1 MKQITYTRV
10 NHAELTDV
18 SEQAMGTGDVR
29 VRTEISTLSC
39 GTERANITDG
49 LGCSATRQSKV
60 TFPYA
65 MGYSS
70 TGVVEA
76 VGERVTTVRP
86 GDRVVMYWSKHQQ
99 YNVLPEKQVVRI
111 EDERIAAP
119 EAALS
124 FIATFPMAAIR
135 KTRLE
140 MGESVLVMGLGLL
153 GQLAVKLARLAGGCP
168 IVAVDPVEERRQQAL
183 AYGADYAFS
192 PFEDGFAKKVKAVTG
207 GGASVAIEVTGVGA
221 GLDGALDCMRRFGR
235 VALLGC
241 TRFADFNIDYYQKVH
256 CPGITMIGAHTAA
269 RPEEESHPG
278 YFTHRDDIAAVLRL
292 CAMGRLDLAGMVLE
306 THSPADCT
314 AVYDRLIADRNFP
327 TVVQFDWRMLQ

>member
-70 TGVVEA
+70 TGIVEA
-76 VGERVTTVRP
+76 VGESVTTVRP

-111 EDERIAAP
+111 EDERITAP

-124 FIATFPMAAIR
+124 FIATFPMA
-135 KTRLE
+135 
-140 MGESVLVMGLGLL
+140 
-153 GQLAVKLARLAGGCP
+153 Q
-168 IVAVDPVEERRQQAL
+168 RR
-183 AYGADYAFS
+183 S
-192 PFEDGFAKKVKAVTG
+192 
-207 GGASVAIEVTGVGA
+207 
-221 GLDGALDCMRRFGR
+221 
-235 VALLGC
+235 
-241 TRFADFNIDYYQKVH
+241 
-256 CPGITMIGAHTAA
+256 TAA
-269 RPEEESHPG
+269 MSSRWVKYPG
-278 YFTHRDDIAAVLRL
+278 CDSSSGRAAVW
-292 CAMGRLDLAGMVLE
+292 APIMVM
-306 THSPADCT
+306 PGQCT
-314 AVYDRLIADRNFP
+314 F
-327 TVVQFDWRMLQ
+327 